1 MDNTEDKQ
9 LRKEQD
15 KGWGWYLVA
24 SLLVSALTLGIL
36 IYIGWFNGATHVDS
50 RDSDVMEVY
59 PAETDRPMSPGE
71 NDWEQI
77 EKDGAETMDVIVDH
91 APDSEDNAPSAVPAT
106 GK

>member
-15 KGWGWYLVA
+15 KGWGWSLVA

-59 PAETDRPMSPGE
+59 PAETGRPMSPGE

-77 EKDGAETMDVIVDH
+77 EKDGAETMDVIVGH

>member
-36 IYIGWFNGATHVDS
+36 IYIGWFNDATHVDS

-59 PAETDRPMSPGE
+59 PAETGRPMSPGE

>member
-1 MDNTEDKQ
+1 
-9 LRKEQD
+9 
-15 KGWGWYLVA
+15 
-24 SLLVSALTLGIL
+24 
-36 IYIGWFNGATHVDS
+36 
-50 RDSDVMEVY
+50 MEVY
-59 PAETDRPMSPGE
+59 PAETGRPMSPGE